1 LRSGTMDTGLNIR
14 PVQAT
19 STAPVRAEPSPERQ
33 VVRTE
38 LPEART
44 VSAIADSKS
53 VQFDQSDPQ
62 QMLRAKLNSALDARL
77 SPPTTKVDMDDASQ
91 QLVFRKISQSS
102 GQVVQQYPDEAI
114 LRQRAYAVQQRRAEL
129 EMAIKPSP
137 EVADERIQRVA

>member
-1 LRSGTMDTGLNIR
+1 MDTGLNVR
-14 PVQAT
+14 PVQT
-19 STAPVRAEPSPERQ
+19 ISTAPVRAEAQPERQ
-33 VVRTE
+33 VARTE
-38 LPEART
+38 LPEARAVT
-44 VSAIADSKS
+44 AAANSQP
-53 VQFDQSDPQ
+53 VQFDKSDPQ
-62 QMLRAKLNSALDARL
+62 QALRAKLNNALDVRL